1 MTNTT
6 TFMDEFMEKLKSDGF
21 VKENQPNKCP
31 DITKEFIEQQI
42 ESYLKLIK
50 SDVFKRAIK

>member
-6 TFMDEFMEKLKSDGF
+6 TFMNEFMEKLKSDGF
-21 VKENQPNKCP
+21 VKENQPNKGP

-42 ESYLKLIK
+42 ESYSQLIK

>member
-1 MTNTT
+1 MN
-6 TFMDEFMEKLKSDGF
+6 EFMEKLRSDGF
-21 VKENQPNKCP
+21 VKENQPNKGP

-42 ESYLKLIK
+42 ESYSQLIK